1 MRNYFLHQIWTLNDV
16 YLLQLCIE
24 FCFET
29 LINLYSLFWCRER
42 KRLLE
47 RDSCQ
52 KQLQWQKLIM
62 AKSTYI
68 LLYNTRSTYILFCNT
83 RSTYILLWAEIMNII
98 TIITSPL
105 SPHPQH
111 HHRRLHNGKMLK
123 YFDTAD
129 LAFNCFPFPL
139 YKYSMILSSGTL
151 MMMILF

>member
-1 MRNYFLHQIWTLNDV
+1 MSSVAALYWILFCDSGQFIFSLLVSGEETITGKGLLSKTTSVAETNYG
-16 YLLQLCIE
+16 
-24 FCFET
+24 
-29 LINLYSLFWCRER
+29 
-42 KRLLE
+42 
-47 RDSCQ
+47 
-52 KQLQWQKLIM
+52 
-62 AKSTYI
+62 KSTYI

-139 YKYSMILSSGTL
+139 YKYSMMLSSGTL